1 MYIHYG
7 HKQFL
12 RSNFREIKNRK
23 FTKPHGGL
31 WASDVAA
38 EYGWKT
44 WCEDNQFRDCT
55 EENAF
60 YFNLAPETNVLH
72 IRSLEDL
79 EDLPANR
86 DGQSWLLKAKCLDF
100 EMLKELGCD
109 AIELHLSSDYRL
121 YWELYGWDCDSILIL
136 NPEVVEEVTP

>member
-12 RSNFREIKNRK
+12 RSNFIEIKNCAS
-23 FTKPHGGL
+23 TKPHGGL
-31 WASDVAA
+31 WASDVHS

-44 WCEDNQFRDCT
+44 WCKDNYFRDCT
-55 EENAF
+55 EKNAF
-60 YFNLAPETNVLH
+60 YFNLAPEANVLH

-79 EDLPANR
+79 EGLPENR
-86 DGQSWLLKAKCLDF
+86 YDSPWMPGAIYLDF
-100 EMLKELGCD
+100 EAMKASGVD
-109 AIELHLSSDYRL
+109 AIELHLSNDHRL
-121 YWELYGWDCDSILIL
+121 YWGMYGWDCDSILIM